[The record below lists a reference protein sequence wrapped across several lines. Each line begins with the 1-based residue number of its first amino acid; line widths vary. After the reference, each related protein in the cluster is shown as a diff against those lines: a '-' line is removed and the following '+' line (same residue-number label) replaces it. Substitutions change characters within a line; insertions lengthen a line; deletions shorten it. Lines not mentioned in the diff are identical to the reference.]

1 MREFERQKIKESLA
15 NFLVVGAVF
24 NRDGLG
30 MRYAANRGYPAKK
43 TAGCEHN
50 PLSPTINLSLDLI
63 GMMFH
68 I

>member
-30 MRYAANRGYPAKK
+30 MRYAANRGYPKK
-43 TAGCEHN
+43 KQQDA
-50 PLSPTINLSLDLI
+50 STIHSHLQLTSV
-63 GMMFH
+63 
-68 I
+68 